1 MKFLL
6 SFLILLLFGFSASAQ
21 NGTKLPPLDK
31 SPMDMAYYPVN
42 YPILR
47 IQPNKVSE
55 QLIARVVYSRPS
67 KSGRK
72 VFGELVEDG
81 KVWRLGA
88 NEATEIEFFRDVKIG
103 GKTVKKGR
111 YTLYALTNPLK
122 WTLIINKETDI
133 WGAFKYDAAK
143 DLVRVDCDVAK
154 TPDITESFT
163 MIFEKV
169 ADKRIVLIMDWDE
182 VMVKLPISW

>member
-6 SFLILLLFGFSASAQ
+6 ASLLFSVLGFTVAAQ
-21 NGTKLPPLDK
+21 NGSKLPPLDK

-47 IQPNKVSE
+47 IQPNKVTE

-88 NEATEIEFFRDVKIG
+88 NEATEIEFFRDVKIAG
-103 GKTVKKGR
+103 RTVKKGR
-111 YTLYALTNPLK
+111 YTLYALENPAK

-133 WGAFKYDAAK
+133 WGAFKYDASK
-143 DLVRVDCDVAK
+143 DVLRTDCAVVK
-154 TPDITESFT
+154 TAEVVESFT
-163 MIFEKV
+163 MTFEKV
-169 ADKRIVLIMDWDE
+169 TEKNISLVMNWDD